1 MKMCNTFKRTAYI
14 CVLHLLI
21 CTASVLLGFVD
32 HSARVMQ
39 VITWNRSFKGIPQ
52 PENVKNELD
61 DDEWETHATVL
72 DKLLA
77 WEKKLYHEVKVNYV
91 FLITR
96 LSHYLLEAC
105 IFVMHLFFPSITKE
119 GE

>member
-1 MKMCNTFKRTAYI
+1 M
-14 CVLHLLI
+14 
-21 CTASVLLGFVD
+21 D

-61 DDEWETHATVL
+61 DEEWETHATIL

-77 WEKKLYHEVKVNYV
+77 WEKKLCHEVKVKYV
-91 FLITR
+91 YLNHYFRTYTVSIVSLKKHAFFNLFSPTTKKKNIHIVICWFLINFS
-96 LSHYLLEAC
+96 L
-105 IFVMHLFFPSITKE
+105 
-119 GE
+119 